1 MTEVEITSLLLKLA
15 DLGIKGI
22 KVKYDGGG
30 DSGAIEWIGFTHKPC
45 ENSDDI
51 DTHIEDWDSNFN
63 LTNLDS
69 DLYYEVEHFAESKLL
84 DDIEDWWNNE
94 GGWGDLYMCIPSGKY
109 EIINNIR
116 VTDHE
121 TFNHEGSILD
131 KAKE

>member
-15 DLGIKGI
+15 DFGIKGI

-30 DSGAIEWIGFTHKPC
+30 DSGAIEWIGFTHKSC
-45 ENSDDI
+45 ETPEDVDNN
-51 DTHIEDWDSNFN
+51 IEDWESNFN

-69 DLYYEVEHFAESKLL
+69 DLYYEVEQFAESKLL

-94 GGWGDLYMCIPSGKY
+94 GGWGDLCICIPSGKY
-109 EIINNIR
+109 QITNNIR

-131 KAKE
+131 KAEE